1 MAVTA
6 ALGSKCRNYS
16 RSGKQYVFFFV
27 PLGWPRT
34 DGVNKAYDENV
45 LMVENVIFDIHVY
58 QPSESDMLE
67 EFTNGQRGE
76 DDDVTAAGVHE
87 LPNRSFEGLWDAF
100 VCALCS

>member
-1 MAVTA
+1 MA
-6 ALGSKCRNYS
+6 SI
-16 RSGKQYVFFFV
+16 Q
-27 PLGWPRT
+27 
-34 DGVNKAYDENV
+34 AYNGNV

-58 QPSESDMLE
+58 QPSENDVLE

-100 VCALCS
+100 VCTLCS